1 MLKFKATIRKVGTS
15 HVVTIPSDYVS
26 NDLLKD
32 GQEYIFHLTNKEAD
46 HNESPDLH

>member
-1 MLKFKATIRKVGTS
+1 MIRKSGTS
-15 HVVTIPSDYVS
+15 YVVTIPASYIS